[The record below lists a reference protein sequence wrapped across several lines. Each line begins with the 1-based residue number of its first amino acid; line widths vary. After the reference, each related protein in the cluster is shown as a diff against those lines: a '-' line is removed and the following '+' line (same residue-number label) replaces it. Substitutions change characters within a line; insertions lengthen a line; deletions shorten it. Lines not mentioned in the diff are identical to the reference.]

1 MSQLGKR
8 YDWHLMVEA
17 GKSVSILHGCLQ
29 DGQEQQRTASFN
41 NVQRWKKAWPK
52 GEMIRPEIRA
62 AEVSS

>member
-1 MSQLGKR
+1 
-8 YDWHLMVEA
+8 MVEA
-17 GKSVSILHGCLQ
+17 GKSVGILYGCLQ
-29 DGQEQQRTASFN
+29 AGQEQQRIASFN